1 MKDAQMQ
8 QLEEDAYELTITN
21 QAKVMVKE
29 RLVEVLPEMVT
40 YFQSKKGGG
49 SDGLGRAVR

>member
-1 MKDAQMQ
+1 MQ

-40 YFQSKKGGG
+40 
-49 SDGLGRAVR
+49 AV